1 MNINLEQTVLR
12 NLLTNDEYMRK
23 VLPFISPDYFDGV
36 YKGLFKEVTKFV
48 AKYNKLPS
56 LESFKIEIDENNS
69 MGDDNYRIAL
79 DLLPNIFTAEPE
91 NLEWLI
97 ERTEKWC
104 QDRAVYNAV
113 MESINIIDGK
123 HATLQKNGIPEILS
137 KALGVT
143 FDTNI
148 GHDYLADV
156 DRRYEFYHEQEER
169 IPFDLDYFNQITKG
183 GLPNKTLNI
192 ALAGT
197 GVGKSLFMCHMAAS
211 GLSQGHNVLYITMEM
226 AEERIAERIDANLL
240 NVSIDQ
246 LENLSK
252 TMFTDKVQQIQ
263 AKTQGKLII
272 KEYPTGQANTSHFRA
287 LLNEM
292 KLKKNFVPEIIFVDY
307 LNICS
312 SARMKGMGGAI
323 NSYSYIKS
331 IAEELRGLAV
341 EFNVPIM
348 SATQTTRSGYSNDDV
363 GLEDTS
369 ESFGLPAT
377 ADLMFALISN
387 DELNNLG
394 KIMVKQLKNRYND
407 PTRHNRF
414 TIKIDRSKMRLSDDD
429 DEEMIPSHDPDKG
442 WDDKPIFDNSS
453 SGKRMSQENNKFKN
467 FRME

>member
-1 MNINLEQTVLR
+1 MNINLEQTILR

-23 VLPFISPDYFDGV
+23 VGAFLSPDYFQGA

-56 LESFKIEIDENNS
+56 LEAFKIEMDEHNT
-69 MGDDNYRIAL
+69 MGDDDYRMGVE
-79 DLLPNIFTAEPE
+79 LLPDLFSPEPE

-104 QDRAVYNAV
+104 QDRAVFNAV
-113 MESINIIDGK
+113 MESISIIDGK
-123 HATLQKNGIPEILS
+123 HATMQKNAIPDVLS
-137 KALGVT
+137 KALGVS

-148 GHDYLADV
+148 GHDYLENV
-156 DRRYEFYHEQEER
+156 DGRYDFYHEQEER

-197 GVGKSLFMCHMAAS
+197 GVGKSLFMCHVAAS
-211 GLSQGHNVLYITMEM
+211 ALSQGRNALYITMEM

-240 NVSIDQ
+240 NVPIDQ

-252 TMFTDKVQQIQ
+252 DMFTDKVSQIA

-272 KEYPTGQANTSHFRA
+272 KEYPTGQANTAHFRA
-287 LLNEM
+287 LLNEL
-292 KLKKNFVPEIIFVDY
+292 KLKKNFVPEIIFIDY
-307 LNICS
+307 LNICAS
-312 SARMKGMGGAI
+312 SRMKGMGGAI

-348 SATQTTRSGYSNDDV
+348 SATQTTRGGYGNDDV

-407 PTRHNRF
+407 PTSNQRF
-414 TIKIDRSKMRLSDDD
+414 TVKVDRSKMRLVDDD
-429 DEEMIPSHDPDKG
+429 DEEMIPSADPDKG
-442 WDDKPIFDNSS
+442 WDDKPVFDNTT
-453 SGKRMSQENNKFKN
+453 SGQRINSEKFNNFKL
-467 FRME
+467 